1 MSQENTNKSGDTDG
15 GGGGGGG
22 GPTSTNP
29 FAALTSMP
37 TTTTSG
43 LFGDRDQML
52 AYFQELTSIEDIDQ
66 CQALLES
73 TNWDLDQA
81 VQSFYNGD
89 TGMPHINDDDD
100 VGRVVEGLN
109 VVGASA
115 RFTSGI
121 GDVSNGSHH
130 INANIFSRL
139 NQDPFNIVGGPTNI
153 DHASIVNQMREE
165 MFQSGVSPPLSK
177 RLLNF
182 HIEYLDKKF
191 TLHIMDTECVRK
203 IKELVREKIAIPCE
217 HQKLNGWRNKDL
229 YITDNMVLNQLS
241 LPLDTHLFVINTSD
255 SKVASSKEASIGGV
269 AFASGSND
277 PSHSEDFDGMCLLL
291 FFLNSYGLH

>member
-1 MSQENTNKSGDTDG
+1 MSQENKSGDTDG
-15 GGGGGGG
+15 GGGGGD
-22 GPTSTNP
+22 PTSTNP

-37 TTTTSG
+37 KTTTSG
-43 LFGDRDQML
+43 LFGDRDEML

-89 TGMPHINDDDD
+89 IGMPQINDDDE
-100 VGRVVEGLN
+100 VGRVVDGLN

-121 GDVSNGSHH
+121 GDVSNGSLSTVTYDNHH

-139 NQDPFNIVGGPTNI
+139 NQDPFNIVGPPSV

-165 MFQSGVSPPLSK
+165 MFQTGVSPPLSK

-203 IKELVREKIAIPCE
+203 IKELIMEKISIPSE

-269 AFASGSND
+269 TFASGSSD
-277 PSHSEDFDGMCLLL
+277 PSHSEDFDGMC
-291 FFLNSYGLH
+291 FFF